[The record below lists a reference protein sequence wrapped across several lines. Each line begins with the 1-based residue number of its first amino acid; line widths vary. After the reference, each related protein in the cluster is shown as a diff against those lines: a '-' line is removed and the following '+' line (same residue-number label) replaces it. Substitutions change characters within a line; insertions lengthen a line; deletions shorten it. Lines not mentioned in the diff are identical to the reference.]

1 MNKFKKFLA
10 VALSLCLL
18 GGSMATLGGCKDEEP
33 TPTPPPA
40 IPQTVEVTLSVKTD
54 KGVALSGVKFAVW
67 ANVDVSK
74 VGDLETN
81 ADGKASVNVV
91 AGEYDV
97 ELNSDTL
104 PEGYI
109 PQTDGFTSRWE
120 KTGAEYTCFYVWTID
135 VDKAQEFSIVVE
147 NLTPDGTA
155 EKPYFFA
162 VDENDEAS
170 VTIPANATVY
180 YECRNISGASLFVET
195 EGVEV
200 VYDGVTYTYNTQK
213 GYVEVPLAKTDA
225 NSRAK
230 FALVNKTNGELA
242 VEAYMRAPEGSLK
255 NPIVLT
261 TLGEIT
267 VEVDGQGQVYYQ
279 WTASEAGTLT
289 IASNSETSYIVVSNK
304 TQTDSD
310 TVGNREGDEQTL
322 KPTIEITVNAGDVI
336 SIQASA
342 FGAVDG
348 QNYTYEITLSF
359 QASLS

>member
-40 IPQTVEVTLSVKTD
+40 ISQTVEVTLSVKTD

-147 NLTPDGTA
+147 NLMPDGTA

-170 VTIPANATVY
+170 VTLPANATVY
-180 YECRNISGASLFVET
+180 YESRNISGASLFIET

-200 VYDGVTYTYNTQK
+200 VYDGTTYTYDAQK
-213 GYVEVPLAKTDA
+213 GYVEVPLAQTDA

-230 FALVNKTNGELA
+230 FALVNKTNAELT
-242 VEAYMRAPEGSLK
+242 VEGYMRAPEGSLK